1 MRSSRKP
8 RRGAE
13 RRAAG
18 TCLLLAVAASCGGS
32 GGDPAE
38 WRARINDRERCA
50 GAVEELVGMRT
61 GALDI
66 LIALLGEPRGA
77 PPLVA
82 AELLGTLGE
91 EALPAVPALIHALR
105 AGEPG
110 VRGIC
115 AIALGRIGDGAA
127 AAVTPLL
134 EATSDPDARVRVAA
148 AIGYCGVTG
157 DRVRMLPIVIDGALS
172 GEDAARFIAV
182 NACRVF
188 GEPAIALLTARLGA
202 VEAPVRAAA
211 ARALGELG
219 PQARTARPA
228 IYELL
233 KDPDAAVRASA
244 EAALDS
250 IRED

>member
-1 MRSSRKP
+1 MSAEHRP
-8 RRGAE
+8 RLAW
-13 RRAAG
+13 A
-18 TCLLLAVAASCGGS
+18 LLAVAASCGGP

-38 WRARINDRERCA
+38 WRARIDDRERCA
-50 GAVEELVGMRT
+50 AAVEELVELGPR
-61 GALDI
+61 AIDI
-66 LIALLGEPRGA
+66 LISLLSEPRGA

-82 AELLGTLGE
+82 AELLGSLGE
-91 EALPAVPALIHALR
+91 QALPAVPALIHALR

-115 AIALGRIGDGAA
+115 AIALGRVGDGAA
-127 AAVTPLL
+127 QAITPLL

-157 DRVRMLPIVIDGALS
+157 DRIRMLPIVIEGALS
-172 GEDAARFIAV
+172 GEDAARFVAV

-188 GEPAIALLTARLGA
+188 GEPAISSLTARLGA
-202 VEAPVRAAA
+202 EETPIRAAA
-211 ARALGELG
+211 ARALGEVG

-228 IYELL
+228 LYELL
-233 KDPDAAVRASA
+233 KDPDSSVRAAA

-250 IRED
+250 IREE